1 MESYDVE
8 EGKEEDVDKGED
20 EGDEGGEEGE
30 DDGDEGEVDERTL
43 EGGSSR
49 SPGDG
54 NTHPFILPKM

>member
-8 EGKEEDVDKGED
+8 EGKEEDVDKGE
-20 EGDEGGEEGE
+20 
-30 DDGDEGEVDERTL
+30 DEGEVDERTL